1 MVVLQLAQFLI
12 LTAMGA
18 LLGTLYKILTGHHK
32 LTLLFVARFHDNK
45 KRKNVDKCHVR
56 NAWRF
61 QGKSQSKFQNRCV
74 NKLQNK
80 FLNKYVDKR
89 KDKNVTIFQDKSQ
102 EKNVSKLH
110 GNIVKMCHV
119 K

>member
-56 NAWRF
+56 SAWRS
-61 QGKSQSKFQNRCV
+61 QGKSHSKYQKRSVSKF
-74 NKLQNK
+74 QNK

-89 KDKNVTIFQDKSQ
+89 KDKNVMIFQDKSQ

-110 GNIVKMCHV
+110 VNSVKLYLV